1 MYNNKKISVIIPVY
15 NEQKTINAV
24 ISLLVSLPEVGQIIV
39 VDDGSTDGT
48 KEILNGIFS
57 SKVEII
63 CGENNHGKGWAIRQ
77 ALQKVS
83 YDIVIFQDAGL
94 EYNPN
99 EYSKLLKPILAGKS
113 DVVYGDRLCLAHF
126 LHHPV
131 HFLGNKFITLLFNTL
146 NKSRIADIAT
156 GFRIFKRNVVEGMK
170 FNMDGFEFDIELTT
184 KILKMGFNIYSI
196 PISYFPRT
204 KHDGKKFCWRDR
216 FKMLKSI
223 FYCCNAA

>member
-83 YDIVIFQDAGL
+83 CDIVVFQDADL

-99 EYSKLLKPILAGKS
+99 EYNKLLK
-113 DVVYGDRLCLAHF
+113 
-126 LHHPV
+126 
-131 HFLGNKFITLLFNTL
+131 
-146 NKSRIADIAT
+146 
-156 GFRIFKRNVVEGMK
+156 
-170 FNMDGFEFDIELTT
+170 
-184 KILKMGFNIYSI
+184 
-196 PISYFPRT
+196 
-204 KHDGKKFCWRDR
+204 
-216 FKMLKSI
+216 
-223 FYCCNAA
+223 